1 MKKLAAFSFLALS
14 ITLQTTPCI
23 QTSLNVSSTEIAR
36 IERPESRTLYSFP
49 SQGGSTTAT
58 GGVSSGVSEKKQLE
72 SKEKEISTL
81 QNLIKEQKKWDALKG
96 AVIGSAVGTAAT
108 ALVFLLASK

>member
-14 ITLQTTPCI
+14 ITLQTIPCLNLH
-23 QTSLNVSSTEIAR
+23 TSLNVSSNEIAR

-49 SQGGSTTAT
+49 SQGGSTTAQV
-58 GGVSSGVSEKKQLE
+58 GSGASEAEQLE
-72 SKEKEISTL
+72 FKKKEISTL
-81 QNLIKEQKKWDALKG
+81 QKIMKEQKKWDALKG